1 MAPKKRRD
9 YLSSEEL
16 PPKSGGRG
24 NNGSQGEGPSEGN
37 NDEAV
42 AAYEAFSASFDA
54 TKEYHLYMAMEGAA
68 NEGIAEPP
76 VIYVDVDL
84 DSDLPMEHE
93 EPPVVAA

>member
-54 TKEYHLYMAMEGAA
+54 TKEYHLYMAMEEAA

>member
-24 NNGSQGEGPSEGN
+24 NNGSQGEGPS
-37 NDEAV
+37 V

>member
-1 MAPKKRRD
+1 M
-9 YLSSEEL
+9 
-16 PPKSGGRG
+16 
-24 NNGSQGEGPSEGN
+24 
-37 NDEAV
+37 
-42 AAYEAFSASFDA
+42 
-54 TKEYHLYMAMEGAA
+54 TMEGAA